1 MLSFLLIIVTTISII
16 GYSEIGY
23 ARNQAYTQNY
33 QRMESYANS
42 LGNLAEA
49 DSQNGTALLSNN
61 FLNQLEYVLR
71 GDDAHLRIFN
81 DKNEQIYPKTKARIQ
96 LSQEVFTTLK
106 NGQEIRIQNNHN
118 ENSPISSTK
127 DAYTGVLVPWM
138 NGKNLVGIVWIGSRV
153 KHVERPILMA
163 KRNLLRALLITVAVG
178 LLLSF
183 IISYYSTKRIKR
195 LSRATQ
201 KVASGNF
208 NVQIEHKDS
217 DEIDQLAENF
227 NKMVQA
233 LKQSNEEVKAQ
244 EERRDQFMADAAH
257 EMRTPL
263 TTINGILEGLQYD
276 AIPED
281 SKPKSI
287 ALMQRETK
295 RLIRLVNENLDYEKI
310 RNNQIMLVKT
320 NFNATIILHDLKS
333 QLKQNATKAN
343 DELVVEA
350 PDQLPIYAD
359 RDRFTQVM
367 VNLVQNAIQFTHD
380 GKIIISGKRIEHG
393 TQLSVKDNGIGMS
406 KNQTKYIFERFF
418 KADPSRARMGT
429 GESGL
434 GLAIVSSL
442 IKQHGGKVEVFSAPG
457 KGSTFTVTFY
467 DKGYEQ
473 FVAKKER
480 TVFLKGLCVLF
491 SYWYFLNY
499 FCFSYSL

>member
-1 MLSFLLIIVTTISII
+1 MKLIYQNMLGFLLIIVTTISII

-23 ARNQAYTQNY
+23 ARNQAYMQNY
-33 QRMESYANS
+33 QRMEGYANS
-42 LGNLAEA
+42 LGALAEA
-49 DSQNGTALLSNN
+49 DSQAGTARLSNN
-61 FLNQLEYVLR
+61 FLDQLEFVLR
-71 GDDAHLRIFN
+71 GEDVHLRIFN
-81 DKNEQIYPKTKARIQ
+81 DQNEQIYPKTNTRIQ
-96 LSQEVFTTLK
+96 LSKNIFSTLK

-118 ENSPISSTK
+118 ETSPIASTK

-138 NGKNLVGIVWIGSRV
+138 NDKNLVGVAWISSRV
-153 KHVERPILMA
+153 KRVERPIYLA

-178 LLLSF
+178 LILSF

-201 KVASGNF
+201 KVAAGNF

-233 LKQSNEEVKAQ
+233 LKQSNEEIKAQ
-244 EERRDQFMADAAH
+244 ETRRDQFMADAAH

-276 AIPED
+276 AIPEE

-310 RNNQIMLVKT
+310 RNNQIMLIKT
-320 NFNATIILHDLKS
+320 NFDAMPILQDLKS
-333 QLKQNATKAN
+333 QLSQNAKKAN
-343 DELVVEA
+343 DQLIVTGPEK
-350 PDQLPIYAD
+350 LPIYAD

-367 VNLVQNAIQFTHD
+367 VNLIQNAIQFTHD
-380 GKIIISGKRIEHG
+380 GQVEISGKRIAHG
-393 TQLSVKDNGIGMS
+393 TQLSVQDNGIGMS
-406 KNQTKYIFERFF
+406 ANQIKYIFERFF

-442 IKQHGGKVEVFSAPG
+442 IKQHGGSVTVNSKPG
-457 KGSTFTVTFY
+457 QGSTFTVTFY
-467 DKGYEQ
+467 DHGFEQ
-473 FVAKKER
+473 FVKK
-480 TVFLKGLCVLF
+480 
-491 SYWYFLNY
+491 S
-499 FCFSYSL
+499 

>member
-1 MLSFLLIIVTTISII
+1 MKLIYQNMLSFLLIIVTTISII

-138 NGKNLVGIVWIGSRV
+138 NGKSLVGIVWIGSRV

-359 RDRFTQVM
+359 RDRFTQIM

-406 KNQTKYIFERFF
+406 ENQTKYIFERFF

-473 FVAKKER
+473 FVAK
-480 TVFLKGLCVLF
+480 
-491 SYWYFLNY
+491 N
-499 FCFSYSL
+499 

>member
-23 ARNQAYTQNY
+23 ARNQAYMQNY

-106 NGQEIRIQNNHN
+106 NRQEIRIQNNHN

-457 KGSTFTVTFY
+457 KGSTFIVTFY

-473 FVAKKER
+473 FVAK
-480 TVFLKGLCVLF
+480 
-491 SYWYFLNY
+491 N
-499 FCFSYSL
+499 

>member
-1 MLSFLLIIVTTISII
+1 MKLIYQNMLGFLLIIVTTISII

-23 ARNQAYTQNY
+23 ARNQAYMQNY
-33 QRMESYANS
+33 QRMEGYAES
-42 LGNLAEA
+42 LGDLAEA
-49 DSQNGTALLSNN
+49 DGKNGTALLNNN
-61 FLNQLEYVLR
+61 FLNQLEFVLR
-71 GDDAHLRIFN
+71 GEDVHLRIFN
-81 DKNEQIYPKTKARIQ
+81 DKNEQIYPKVNAKVQ
-96 LSQEVFTTLK
+96 LAKNVFATLK
-106 NGQEIRIQNNHN
+106 TGQEIRIQNNHN
-118 ENSPISSTK
+118 EQSPIRSTK

-138 NGKNLVGIVWIGSRV
+138 NGKNLVGVAWISSRV
-153 KHVERPILMA
+153 THVERPIYMA
-163 KRNLLRALLITVAVG
+163 KRNLLRALLMTVAVG
-178 LLLSF
+178 LILSF

-208 NVQIEHKDS
+208 NVQIQHKDS

-244 EERRDQFMADAAH
+244 EKRRDQFMADAAH

-276 AIPED
+276 AIPEE

-310 RNNQIMLVKT
+310 RNNQINLIKT
-320 NFNATIILHDLKS
+320 NFNATPILQDLKS
-333 QLKQNATKAN
+333 QLSQNAEKAN
-343 DELVVEA
+343 DELEVIA
-350 PDQLPIYAD
+350 PDDLPIYAD

-380 GKIIISGKRIEHG
+380 SKIEIKGERMVH
-393 TQLSVKDNGIGMS
+393 TTVLSVKDNGIGMS
-406 KNQTKYIFERFF
+406 KDQIKYIFERFF

-442 IKQHGGKVEVFSAPG
+442 IKQHGGKVTVESEPG
-457 KGSTFTVTFY
+457 KGSTFTVVFY
-467 DKGYEQ
+467 DKGFEQ
-473 FVAKKER
+473 FVEK
-480 TVFLKGLCVLF
+480 
-491 SYWYFLNY
+491 
-499 FCFSYSL
+499 

>member
-61 FLNQLEYVLR
+61 FLNQLEYILR

-333 QLKQNATKAN
+333 QLKQNATKAK

-442 IKQHGGKVEVFSAPG
+442 IKQHGGKVEVFSVPG

-473 FVAKKER
+473 FVAK
-480 TVFLKGLCVLF
+480 
-491 SYWYFLNY
+491 N
-499 FCFSYSL
+499 

>member
-61 FLNQLEYVLR
+61 FLNQLEYILR

-138 NGKNLVGIVWIGSRV
+138 HGKNLVGIVWIGSRV

-473 FVAKKER
+473 FVAK
-480 TVFLKGLCVLF
+480 
-491 SYWYFLNY
+491 N
-499 FCFSYSL
+499 

>member
-1 MLSFLLIIVTTISII
+1 MKLIYQNMLGFLLIIVTTISII

-23 ARNQAYTQNY
+23 ARNQAYMQNY
-33 QRMESYANS
+33 QRMEGYAES
-42 LGNLAEA
+42 LGDLAEA
-49 DSQNGTALLSNN
+49 DGKNGTALLNNN
-61 FLNQLEYVLR
+61 FLNQLEFVLH
-71 GDDAHLRIFN
+71 GEDVHLRIFN
-81 DKNEQIYPKTKARIQ
+81 DKNEQIYPKVNAKVQ
-96 LSQEVFTTLK
+96 LAKNVFATLK
-106 NGQEIRIQNNHN
+106 TGQEIRIQNNHN
-118 ENSPISSTK
+118 EQSPIRSTK

-138 NGKNLVGIVWIGSRV
+138 NGKNLVGVAWISSRV
-153 KHVERPILMA
+153 THVERPIYMA
-163 KRNLLRALLITVAVG
+163 KRNLLRALLMTVAVG
-178 LLLSF
+178 LILSF

-208 NVQIEHKDS
+208 NVQIQHKDS

-244 EERRDQFMADAAH
+244 EKRRDQFMADAAH

-276 AIPED
+276 AIPEE

-310 RNNQIMLVKT
+310 RNNQINLIKT
-320 NFNATIILHDLKS
+320 NFNATPILQDLKS
-333 QLKQNATKAN
+333 QLSQNAEKAN
-343 DELVVEA
+343 DELEVIA
-350 PDQLPIYAD
+350 PDDLPIYAD

-380 GKIIISGKRIEHG
+380 GKIEIKGERMVHA
-393 TQLSVKDNGIGMS
+393 TVLSVKDNGIGMS
-406 KNQTKYIFERFF
+406 KDQIKYIFERFF

-442 IKQHGGKVEVFSAPG
+442 IKQHGGKVTVESEPG
-457 KGSTFTVTFY
+457 KGSTFTVVFY
-467 DKGYEQ
+467 DKGFEQ
-473 FVAKKER
+473 FVEK
-480 TVFLKGLCVLF
+480 
-491 SYWYFLNY
+491 
-499 FCFSYSL
+499 

>member
-1 MLSFLLIIVTTISII
+1 MLGFLLIIVTTISII

-23 ARNQAYTQNY
+23 ARNQAYMQNY
-33 QRMESYANS
+33 QRMEGYAES
-42 LGNLAEA
+42 LGDLAEA
-49 DSQNGTALLSNN
+49 DGKNGTALLNNN
-61 FLNQLEYVLR
+61 FLNQLEFVLR
-71 GDDAHLRIFN
+71 GEDVHLRIFN
-81 DKNEQIYPKTKARIQ
+81 DKNEQIYPKVNAKVQ
-96 LSQEVFTTLK
+96 LAKNVFATLK
-106 NGQEIRIQNNHN
+106 TGQEIRIQNNHN
-118 ENSPISSTK
+118 EQSPIRSTK

-138 NGKNLVGIVWIGSRV
+138 NGKNLVGVAWISSRV
-153 KHVERPILMA
+153 THVERPIYMA
-163 KRNLLRALLITVAVG
+163 KRNLLRALLMTVAVG
-178 LLLSF
+178 LILSF

-208 NVQIEHKDS
+208 NVQIQHKDS

-244 EERRDQFMADAAH
+244 EKRRDQFMADAAH

-276 AIPED
+276 AIPEE

-310 RNNQIMLVKT
+310 RNNQINLIKT
-320 NFNATIILHDLKS
+320 NFNATPILQDLKS
-333 QLKQNATKAN
+333 QLSQNAEKAN
-343 DELVVEA
+343 DELEVIA
-350 PDQLPIYAD
+350 PDDLPIYAD

-367 VNLVQNAIQFTHD
+367 VNLVQNANQFTHD
-380 GKIIISGKRIEHG
+380 GKIEIKGERMVHA
-393 TQLSVKDNGIGMS
+393 TVLSVKDNGIGMS
-406 KNQTKYIFERFF
+406 KDQIKYIFERFF

-442 IKQHGGKVEVFSAPG
+442 IKQHGGKVTVESEPG
-457 KGSTFTVTFY
+457 KGSTFTVVFY
-467 DKGYEQ
+467 DKGFEQ
-473 FVAKKER
+473 FVEK
-480 TVFLKGLCVLF
+480 
-491 SYWYFLNY
+491 
-499 FCFSYSL
+499 

>member
-1 MLSFLLIIVTTISII
+1 MKLIYQNMLSFLLIIVTTISII

-138 NGKNLVGIVWIGSRV
+138 NDKNLVGIIWIGSRV

-281 SKPKSI
+281 SKTKSI

-473 FVAKKER
+473 FVAK
-480 TVFLKGLCVLF
+480 
-491 SYWYFLNY
+491 N
-499 FCFSYSL
+499 

>member
-1 MLSFLLIIVTTISII
+1 M
-16 GYSEIGY
+16 
-23 ARNQAYTQNY
+23 
-33 QRMESYANS
+33 
-42 LGNLAEA
+42 AEA

-61 FLNQLEYVLR
+61 FLNQLEYILR

-442 IKQHGGKVEVFSAPG
+442 IKQHGGKVEVFSTPG

-473 FVAKKER
+473 FVAK
-480 TVFLKGLCVLF
+480 
-491 SYWYFLNY
+491 N
-499 FCFSYSL
+499 

>member
-81 DKNEQIYPKTKARIQ
+81 DKNEQIYPKTKARVQ

-138 NGKNLVGIVWIGSRV
+138 NGKSLVGIVWIGSRV

-359 RDRFTQVM
+359 RDRFTQIM

-406 KNQTKYIFERFF
+406 ENQTKYIFERFF

-473 FVAKKER
+473 FVAK
-480 TVFLKGLCVLF
+480 
-491 SYWYFLNY
+491 N
-499 FCFSYSL
+499 

>member
-1 MLSFLLIIVTTISII
+1 MKLIYQNMLSFLLIIVTTISII
-16 GYSEIGY
+16 GYSEIVY

-163 KRNLLRALLITVAVG
+163 KRNLLRVLLITVAVG

-473 FVAKKER
+473 FVAK
-480 TVFLKGLCVLF
+480 
-491 SYWYFLNY
+491 N
-499 FCFSYSL
+499 

>member
-138 NGKNLVGIVWIGSRV
+138 NGKSLVGIVWIGSRV

-406 KNQTKYIFERFF
+406 ENQTKYIFERFF

-473 FVAKKER
+473 FVAK
-480 TVFLKGLCVLF
+480 
-491 SYWYFLNY
+491 N
-499 FCFSYSL
+499 

>member
-1 MLSFLLIIVTTISII
+1 MKLIYQNMLGFLLIIVTTISII

-23 ARNQAYTQNY
+23 ARNQAYMQNY
-33 QRMESYANS
+33 QRMEGYAES
-42 LGNLAEA
+42 LGDLAEA
-49 DSQNGTALLSNN
+49 DGKNGTALLNNN
-61 FLNQLEYVLR
+61 FLNQLEFVLR
-71 GDDAHLRIFN
+71 GEDVHLRIFN
-81 DKNEQIYPKTKARIQ
+81 DKNEQIYPKVNAKVQ
-96 LSQEVFTTLK
+96 LAKNVFATLK
-106 NGQEIRIQNNHN
+106 TGQEIRIQNNHN
-118 ENSPISSTK
+118 EQSPIRSTK

-138 NGKNLVGIVWIGSRV
+138 NGKNLVGVAWISSRV
-153 KHVERPILMA
+153 THVERPIYMA
-163 KRNLLRALLITVAVG
+163 KRNLLRALLMTVAVG
-178 LLLSF
+178 LILSF

-208 NVQIEHKDS
+208 NVQIQHKDS

-244 EERRDQFMADAAH
+244 EKRRDQFMADAAH

-276 AIPED
+276 AIPEE

-310 RNNQIMLVKT
+310 RNNQINLIKT
-320 NFNATIILHDLKS
+320 NFNATPILQDLKS
-333 QLKQNATKAN
+333 QLSQNAEKAN
-343 DELVVEA
+343 DELEVIA
-350 PDQLPIYAD
+350 PDDLPIYAD

-380 GKIIISGKRIEHG
+380 GKIEIKGERMVH
-393 TQLSVKDNGIGMS
+393 TTVLSVKDNGIGMS
-406 KNQTKYIFERFF
+406 KDQIKYIFERFF

-442 IKQHGGKVEVFSAPG
+442 IKQHGGKVTVESEPG
-457 KGSTFTVTFY
+457 KGSTFTVVFY
-467 DKGYEQ
+467 DKGFEQ
-473 FVAKKER
+473 FVEK
-480 TVFLKGLCVLF
+480 
-491 SYWYFLNY
+491 
-499 FCFSYSL
+499 

>member
-1 MLSFLLIIVTTISII
+1 M
-16 GYSEIGY
+16 
-23 ARNQAYTQNY
+23 
-33 QRMESYANS
+33 
-42 LGNLAEA
+42 
-49 DSQNGTALLSNN
+49 
-61 FLNQLEYVLR
+61 NQLEFVFHCE
-71 GDDAHLRIFN
+71 DDHLRIFN
-81 DKNEQIYPKTKARIQ
+81 DKKEQIYPKVNAKIQ
-96 LSQEVFTTLK
+96 LSKTVFSTLK
-106 NGQEIRIQNNHN
+106 IGQEIRIQNNHN
-118 ENSPISSTK
+118 EKSPIRSTK

-138 NGKNLVGIVWIGSRV
+138 NGKNLVGVAWISSRV
-153 KHVERPILMA
+153 THVERPIYMA
-163 KRNLLRALLITVAVG
+163 KRNLLRALLMTVAVG
-178 LLLSF
+178 LILSF

-208 NVQIEHKDS
+208 NVQIQHKDS

-244 EERRDQFMADAAH
+244 EKRRDQFMADAAH

-276 AIPED
+276 AIPEE

-310 RNNQIMLVKT
+310 RNNQINLIKT
-320 NFNATIILHDLKS
+320 NFNATPILQDLKS
-333 QLKQNATKAN
+333 QLSQSADKAN
-343 DELVVEA
+343 DELEVIA
-350 PDQLPIYAD
+350 PDDLPIYAD

-380 GKIIISGKRIEHG
+380 GKIEIKGERMVHA
-393 TQLSVKDNGIGMS
+393 TVLSVKDNGIGMS
-406 KNQTKYIFERFF
+406 KDQIKYIFERFF

-442 IKQHGGKVEVFSAPG
+442 IKQHGGKVTVESEPG
-457 KGSTFTVTFY
+457 KGSTFTVVFY
-467 DKGYEQ
+467 DKGFEQ
-473 FVAKKER
+473 FVEK
-480 TVFLKGLCVLF
+480 
-491 SYWYFLNY
+491 
-499 FCFSYSL
+499 

>member
-61 FLNQLEYVLR
+61 FLNQLEYILR

-442 IKQHGGKVEVFSAPG
+442 IKQHGGKVEVFSVPG

-473 FVAKKER
+473 FVAK
-480 TVFLKGLCVLF
+480 
-491 SYWYFLNY
+491 N
-499 FCFSYSL
+499 

>member
-1 MLSFLLIIVTTISII
+1 MKLIYQNMLGFLLIIVTTISII

-23 ARNQAYTQNY
+23 ARNQAYMQNY
-33 QRMESYANS
+33 QRMEGYAES
-42 LGNLAEA
+42 LGDLAEA
-49 DSQNGTALLSNN
+49 DGKNGTALLNNN
-61 FLNQLEYVLR
+61 FLNQLEFVLH
-71 GDDAHLRIFN
+71 GEDVHLRIFN
-81 DKNEQIYPKTKARIQ
+81 DKNEQIYPKVNAKVQ
-96 LSQEVFTTLK
+96 LAKNVFATLK
-106 NGQEIRIQNNHN
+106 TGQEIRIQNNHN
-118 ENSPISSTK
+118 EQSPIRSTK

-138 NGKNLVGIVWIGSRV
+138 NGKNLVGVAWISSRV
-153 KHVERPILMA
+153 THVERPIYMA
-163 KRNLLRALLITVAVG
+163 KRNLLRALLMTVAVG
-178 LLLSF
+178 LILSF

-208 NVQIEHKDS
+208 NVQIQHKDS

-244 EERRDQFMADAAH
+244 EKRRDQFMADAAH

-276 AIPED
+276 AIPEE

-310 RNNQIMLVKT
+310 RNNQINLIKT
-320 NFNATIILHDLKS
+320 NFNATPILQDLQS
-333 QLKQNATKAN
+333 QLSQNAEKAN
-343 DELVVEA
+343 DELEVIA
-350 PDQLPIYAD
+350 PDDLPIYAD

-380 GKIIISGKRIEHG
+380 GKIEIKGERMVH
-393 TQLSVKDNGIGMS
+393 TTVLSVKDNGIGMS
-406 KNQTKYIFERFF
+406 KDQIKYIFERFF

-442 IKQHGGKVEVFSAPG
+442 IKQHGGKVTVESEPG
-457 KGSTFTVTFY
+457 KGSTFTVVFY
-467 DKGYEQ
+467 DKGFEQ
-473 FVAKKER
+473 FVEK
-480 TVFLKGLCVLF
+480 
-491 SYWYFLNY
+491 
-499 FCFSYSL
+499 

>member
-138 NGKNLVGIVWIGSRV
+138 NGKSLVGIVWIGSRV

-473 FVAKKER
+473 FVAK
-480 TVFLKGLCVLF
+480 
-491 SYWYFLNY
+491 N
-499 FCFSYSL
+499 

>member
-343 DELVVEA
+343 DELAVEA

-473 FVAKKER
+473 FVAK
-480 TVFLKGLCVLF
+480 
-491 SYWYFLNY
+491 N
-499 FCFSYSL
+499 

>member
-1 MLSFLLIIVTTISII
+1 MKLIYQNMLSFLLIIVTTISII

-350 PDQLPIYAD
+350 PDKLPIYAD

-473 FVAKKER
+473 FVAK
-480 TVFLKGLCVLF
+480 
-491 SYWYFLNY
+491 N
-499 FCFSYSL
+499 

>member
-1 MLSFLLIIVTTISII
+1 MKLIYQNMLGFLLIIVTTISII

-23 ARNQAYTQNY
+23 ARDQAYMQNY
-33 QRMESYANS
+33 QRMEGYANS
-42 LGNLAEA
+42 LGNLAAAEGK
-49 DSQNGTALLSNN
+49 DDTAILSNS
-61 FLNQLEYVLR
+61 FLNQLEFILR
-71 GDDAHLRIFN
+71 GDDVHLRIFN
-81 DKNEQIYPKTKARIQ
+81 EKNEQIYPKTREKIQ
-96 LSQEVFTTLK
+96 LSKNIFATLK

-118 ENSPISSTK
+118 ENAPIASTK

-138 NGKNLVGIVWIGSRV
+138 NGKNLIGVAWISSRV
-153 KHVERPILMA
+153 KHVERPIYMA
-163 KRNLLRALLITVAVG
+163 KRNLLRALLTTVAVG
-178 LLLSF
+178 LILSF

-208 NVQIEHKDS
+208 NVQIKHKDS

-227 NKMVQA
+227 NQMVLA
-233 LKQSNEEVKAQ
+233 LKRSNEEVKAQ
-244 EERRDQFMADAAH
+244 ENRRDQFMADAAH

-276 AIPED
+276 AIPEE

-287 ALMQRETK
+287 ALMRRETK

-310 RNNQIMLVKT
+310 RNNQINLIKT
-320 NFNATIILHDLKS
+320 NFNATPVLLDLKS
-333 QLKQNATKAN
+333 QLMQNAKKAG
-343 DELVVEA
+343 DKLIFEV
-350 PDQLPIYAD
+350 PTDLPIYAN

-380 GKIIISGKRIEHG
+380 GKIKVSGKRLKHG
-393 TQLSVKDNGIGMS
+393 AEFSVKDNGIGMS
-406 KNQTKYIFERFF
+406 DDQIKYIFERFF

-442 IKQHGGKVEVFSAPG
+442 IKQHGGKITVDSKPG
-457 KGSTFTVTFY
+457 QGATFTVTFY

-473 FVAKKER
+473 FIEK
-480 TVFLKGLCVLF
+480 
-491 SYWYFLNY
+491 
-499 FCFSYSL
+499 

>member
-1 MLSFLLIIVTTISII
+1 MKLIYQNMLGFLLIIVTTISII

-23 ARNQAYTQNY
+23 ARNQAYMQNY
-33 QRMESYANS
+33 QRMEGYAES
-42 LGNLAEA
+42 LGDLAEA
-49 DSQNGTALLSNN
+49 DGKNGTALLNNN
-61 FLNQLEYVLR
+61 FLNQLEFVLR
-71 GDDAHLRIFN
+71 GEDVHLRIFN
-81 DKNEQIYPKTKARIQ
+81 DKNEQIYPKVNAKVQ
-96 LSQEVFTTLK
+96 LAKNVFATLK
-106 NGQEIRIQNNHN
+106 TGQEIRIQNNHN
-118 ENSPISSTK
+118 EQSPIRSTK

-138 NGKNLVGIVWIGSRV
+138 NGKNLVGVAWISSRV
-153 KHVERPILMA
+153 THVERPIYMA
-163 KRNLLRALLITVAVG
+163 KRNLLRALLMTVAVG
-178 LLLSF
+178 LILSF

-208 NVQIEHKDS
+208 NVQIQHKDS

-244 EERRDQFMADAAH
+244 EKRRDQFMADAAH

-276 AIPED
+276 AIPEE

-310 RNNQIMLVKT
+310 RNNQINLIKT
-320 NFNATIILHDLKS
+320 NFNATPILQDLQS
-333 QLKQNATKAN
+333 QLSQNAEKAN
-343 DELVVEA
+343 DELEVIA
-350 PDQLPIYAD
+350 PDDLPIYAD

-380 GKIIISGKRIEHG
+380 GKIEIKGERMVH
-393 TQLSVKDNGIGMS
+393 TTVLSVKDNGIGMS
-406 KNQTKYIFERFF
+406 KDQIKYIFERFF

-442 IKQHGGKVEVFSAPG
+442 IKQHGGKVTVESEPG
-457 KGSTFTVTFY
+457 KGSTFTVVFY
-467 DKGYEQ
+467 DKGFEQ
-473 FVAKKER
+473 FVEK
-480 TVFLKGLCVLF
+480 
-491 SYWYFLNY
+491 
-499 FCFSYSL
+499 

>member
-1 MLSFLLIIVTTISII
+1 MKLIYQNMLSFLLIIVTTISII

-118 ENSPISSTK
+118 ENSPIGSTK

-195 LSRATQ
+195 LSCATQ

-350 PDQLPIYAD
+350 SDQLPIYAD

-406 KNQTKYIFERFF
+406 ENQTKYIFERFF

-442 IKQHGGKVEVFSAPG
+442 IKQHGGKIEVFSAPG

-473 FVAKKER
+473 FVAK
-480 TVFLKGLCVLF
+480 
-491 SYWYFLNY
+491 N
-499 FCFSYSL
+499 

>member
-33 QRMESYANS
+33 QRMERYANS
-42 LGNLAEA
+42 VGNLAEA

-138 NGKNLVGIVWIGSRV
+138 NGKDLVGIVWIGSRV

-406 KNQTKYIFERFF
+406 ENQTKYIFERFF

-442 IKQHGGKVEVFSAPG
+442 IKQHGGKIEVFSAPG

-473 FVAKKER
+473 FVAK
-480 TVFLKGLCVLF
+480 
-491 SYWYFLNY
+491 N
-499 FCFSYSL
+499 

>member
-1 MLSFLLIIVTTISII
+1 MKLIYQNMLSFLLIIVTTISII
-16 GYSEIGY
+16 GYLEIGY

-473 FVAKKER
+473 FVAK
-480 TVFLKGLCVLF
+480 
-491 SYWYFLNY
+491 N
-499 FCFSYSL
+499 

>member
-61 FLNQLEYVLR
+61 FLNQLEYILR

-281 SKPKSI
+281 SKPINS
-287 ALMQRETK
+287 
-295 RLIRLVNENLDYEKI
+295 V
-310 RNNQIMLVKT
+310 
-320 NFNATIILHDLKS
+320 S
-333 QLKQNATKAN
+333 Q
-343 DELVVEA
+343 
-350 PDQLPIYAD
+350 
-359 RDRFTQVM
+359 
-367 VNLVQNAIQFTHD
+367 
-380 GKIIISGKRIEHG
+380 
-393 TQLSVKDNGIGMS
+393 
-406 KNQTKYIFERFF
+406 
-418 KADPSRARMGT
+418 
-429 GESGL
+429 
-434 GLAIVSSL
+434 
-442 IKQHGGKVEVFSAPG
+442 
-457 KGSTFTVTFY
+457 
-467 DKGYEQ
+467 
-473 FVAKKER
+473 
-480 TVFLKGLCVLF
+480 
-491 SYWYFLNY
+491 
-499 FCFSYSL
+499 

>member
-1 MLSFLLIIVTTISII
+1 MKLIYQNMLSFLLIIVTTISII

-49 DSQNGTALLSNN
+49 DSQNGTA
-61 FLNQLEYVLR
+61 
-71 GDDAHLRIFN
+71 
-81 DKNEQIYPKTKARIQ
+81 
-96 LSQEVFTTLK
+96 LK

-233 LKQSNEEVKAQ
+233 LKQLNEEVKAQ

-473 FVAKKER
+473 FVAK
-480 TVFLKGLCVLF
+480 
-491 SYWYFLNY
+491 N
-499 FCFSYSL
+499 